1 MNKGFPLTAVAICLF
16 VPFAHAATIVVTTP
30 SDTGAGS
37 LRAAVSAAASGDTIT
52 FDPSLNGTTITLT
65 SGEIAISKALAI
77 NGPGAANLAISGN
90 HLSRI
95 FNISA
100 ATMISGLTLTNG
112 ESFSDGGAILTS
124 AKLTLDADGFTGN
137 HSGDSGGAVA
147 SRFGAMIAISDSTF
161 SDNAGDFLGGAL
173 YTDGNGSSIA
183 RSNFSGNAVQN
194 AGVGGGIFNTGMLSI
209 TQSTISNN
217 SAVGEGSVAGG
228 IYSGGSITITDS
240 TISGNSADA
249 GGLGGG
255 LYNGGTATFRNS
267 TVSENECG
275 DATLN
280 YESLG
285 AGIFNESRCTVTIV
299 NSTLADN
306 TIGTEGQGAGIY
318 NDGTV
323 SVHCSTIAGN
333 MTGSNGTGGGIFND
347 GGTVSAGGNI
357 IAGNSAPTAADF
369 SGVLASQGF
378 NLIGDTSGSSGAVAG
393 DMIDIDPK
401 LGPLQNNGGS
411 TSTMALLSGSPAIDQ
426 GDPAF
431 DPNAFSPPITTDQR
445 GAARIINGRIDIGSF
460 EADVQ
465 HLPAIDSLTSAQTF
479 ECTSHQG
486 TSANVT
492 ATVSDSQGHALTVQW
507 FVNNQLKQTDQVPG
521 TQPATH
527 GSSTYSATFPLGTT
541 TVMVSVSDGQ
551 SDPVMQ
557 STTVTVVDTTPPTIS
572 DLWAT
577 PNILSPPNRKMV
589 AVTIGAT
596 VTDLCDPNPKCK
608 IVSVAS
614 NEPGPGEFEITGDMT
629 LKLLSDRNGS
639 GSGRVYTI
647 TVEATDAS
655 GNSARGTVTVSVP
668 KGHDPKGPPQKSRKR

>member
-1 MNKGFPLTAVAICLF
+1 MRKGLPPTAIAICLF
-16 VPFAHAATIVVTTP
+16 VPFSHAATIVVTNP
-30 SDTGAGS
+30 ADTGPGS
-37 LRAAVSAAASGDTIT
+37 LRAAVSAAASGDTVT

-65 SGEIAISKALAI
+65 SGEIAMSKALTI
-77 NGPGAANLAISGN
+77 NGPGAANLTISGN
-90 HLSRI
+90 HSSRI
-95 FNISA
+95 FNVSA
-100 ATMISGLTLTNG
+100 ATTISGLTLTNG
-112 ESFSDGGAILTS
+112 ESFGDGGAILTS
-124 AKLTLDADGFTGN
+124 AKLTLNADIFTAN

-147 SRFGAMIAISDSTF
+147 SRFAAMIAISDSTF
-161 SDNAGDFLGGAL
+161 SDNVGDFLGGAL
-173 YTDGNGSSIA
+173 YTDGNGSLIV
-183 RSNFSGNAVQN
+183 RSNFSDNAVQN
-194 AGVGGGIFNTGMLSI
+194 AGVGGGIFNGGTLSI
-209 TQSTISNN
+209 SQSTISNN
-217 SAVGEGSVAGG
+217 AAVGEGSVAGG
-228 IYSGGSITITDS
+228 IYSGGSVTITDS

-267 TVSENECG
+267 TLSGNECG
-275 DATLN
+275 DATLF

-285 AGIFNESRCTVTIV
+285 AGIFNESRGSLTIV
-299 NSTLADN
+299 NSTVADN
-306 TIGTEGQGAGIY
+306 TIGADGQGAGIY

-323 SVHCSTIAGN
+323 NLRCSTIAGN
-333 MTGSNGTGGGIFND
+333 MTGGNGTAGGIFND
-347 GGTVSAGGNI
+347 GGTVNAANNI

-369 SGVLASQGF
+369 SGVLTSQGF
-378 NLIGDTSGSSGAVAG
+378 NLIGDTSGSSGEVAG
-393 DMIDIDPK
+393 DLIDIAPK
-401 LGPLQNNGGS
+401 LGPLQNNGGP
-411 TSTMALLSGSPAIDQ
+411 TSTMALLSGSPAIDH

-431 DPNAFSPPITTDQR
+431 DPNAFTPPITTDQR

-465 HLPAIDSLTSAQTF
+465 HLPAIDNLTSAQTF

-486 TSANVT
+486 TSASVT

-507 FVNNQLKQTDQVPG
+507 FVDNQLKQTDQVPG

-557 STTVTVVDTTPPTIS
+557 STTVTVVDTTPPAIS
-572 DLWAT
+572 DLGAT
-577 PNILSPPNRKMV
+577 PDVLSPPNGKMV

-596 VTDLCDPNPKCK
+596 VSDLCDPNPKCK
-608 IVSVAS
+608 IMSVAS
-614 NEPGPGEFEITGDMT
+614 NEPGPGQFEITGDMT

-647 TVEATDAS
+647 TVQATDAS
-655 GNSARGTVTVSVP
+655 GNSATGVVTVSVP
-668 KGHDPKGPPQKSRKR
+668 KGHAPKGPPKKSRKR